1 MSAGKPFVQSSEGLV
16 WSANSTLLVEAGTV
30 DGVLHVPMNPYLVG
44 VLSVISI
51 FGGALLGM
59 RLQYLLPDHHLSK
72 ETQDLVKLCA
82 GIVATLTALVLG
94 LLVSSAKSS
103 FDAINTGIVQAS
115 ANIIFLD
122 RTLAR
127 YGPETGPVRE
137 QLRCTVASDINA
149 VWPDEKIGEPG
160 LQAVERKNAM
170 ESVQDKLNAIEPD
183 TDAHRGMF
191 SQAQQ
196 ISASLA
202 QSRWLMIEETH
213 NILPHPL
220 VIILVFWLTLLFI
233 SFGLFAPRN
242 MTAITVMFV
251 GACAISVAIY
261 LVLELNHPFD
271 GIVRVSSMPWR
282 NALQHLGR

>member
-1 MSAGKPFVQSSEGLV
+1 MK
-16 WSANSTLLVEAGTV
+16 
-30 DGVLHVPMNPYLVG
+30 
-44 VLSVISI
+44 
-51 FGGALLGM
+51 
-59 RLQYLLPDHHLSK
+59 LQYMLPGHHLSK

-127 YGPETGPVRE
+127 YGPETQPVRQ
-137 QLRCTVASDINA
+137 QLRYTVAADIDA
-149 VWPDEKIGEPG
+149 VWPDEKTGEPG
-160 LQAVERKNAM
+160 LGAVERKNAM
-170 ESVQDKLNAIEPD
+170 ESVQDKLNNIEPD
-183 TDAHRGMF
+183 SEVHRSMF
-191 SQAQQ
+191 AQAQQ
-196 ISASLA
+196 IAGSLA

-213 NILPHPL
+213 NVLPHPL
-220 VIILVFWLTLLFI
+220 LIILVFWLTLLFI

-242 MTAITVMFV
+242 ITAITVMFV

-261 LVLELNHPFD
+261 VVLELNHPFD
-271 GIVRVSSMPWR
+271 GLVRISSMPWR

>member
-1 MSAGKPFVQSSEGLV
+1 
-16 WSANSTLLVEAGTV
+16 
-30 DGVLHVPMNPYLVG
+30 MNPYFVG
-44 VLSVISI
+44 MLSVTSI

-59 RLQYLLPDHHLSK
+59 RLQLLLPDHHLSK
-72 ETQDLVKLCA
+72 EMQDLVKLCA

-103 FDAINTGIVQAS
+103 FDAINTGIVQSS

-127 YGPETGPVRE
+127 YGPETKPVRE
-137 QLRCTVASDINA
+137 QLKHTVAADIDA
-149 VWPDEKIGEPG
+149 VWPDEKTGDPG
-160 LQAVERKNAM
+160 LGAVERKNAM
-170 ESVQDKLNAIEPD
+170 EVVQDRLNDIEPD
-183 TDAHRGMF
+183 SDAHRGMF
-191 SQAQQ
+191 AQAQQ
-196 ISASLA
+196 VAASLA
-202 QSRWLMIEETH
+202 QSRWLLIEETH

-220 VIILVFWLTLLFI
+220 LMILVFWLTLLFI

-242 MTAITVMFV
+242 LTAITVLFV

-261 LVLELNHPFD
+261 VVLELNHPFD
-271 GIVRVSSMPWR
+271 GVVKISSAPWR

>member
-1 MSAGKPFVQSSEGLV
+1 
-16 WSANSTLLVEAGTV
+16 
-30 DGVLHVPMNPYLVG
+30 MNPYLVG
-44 VLSVISI
+44 ILSITLI

-59 RLQYLLPDHHLSK
+59 RLQYMLPGHHLSK

-127 YGPETGPVRE
+127 YGPQAEPVRQ
-137 QLRCTVASDINA
+137 QLKYTIAADINA
-149 VWPDEKIGEPG
+149 VWPDEKSGDPG
-160 LQAVERKNAM
+160 LNAIERKNAM
-170 ESVQDKLNAIEPD
+170 ESVQDKLNDIEPD
-183 TDAHRGMF
+183 TEARRGMF
-191 SQAQQ
+191 AQAQQ
-196 ISASLA
+196 IAANLA
-202 QSRWLMIEETH
+202 QSRWLIIEETH

-220 VIILVFWLTLLFI
+220 LTILVFWFTLLFV

-242 MTAITVMFV
+242 LTAITVMFV

-271 GIVRVSSMPWR
+271 GLVRISSTPWR